1 MSRTPNLATRPL
13 RNERLPA
20 VLLGLALA
28 VLLAVS
34 VEHLLVLRELL
45 PGRTAAVE
53 GEVRG
58 LEQELA
64 ALRSDARS
72 LPRPRPDPRVLAEWQ
87 VIRGLVDRRTF
98 AWARLLARLESV
110 LPAGVK
116 LSSIAPTVKDG
127 ETWIEV
133 TAVGRTVT
141 EGFDLLRVL
150 QKAGEFDEV
159 VPSSVGEGPSGDG
172 EIHYSMKYTP
182 ASEAEGKPAADPSPA
197 AEPSEEAATPPAGAG
212 P

>member
-1 MSRTPNLATRPL
+1 MIRTPNLATRPL

-28 VLLAVS
+28 VLVVVS
-34 VEHLLVLRELL
+34 VKHLLVLRELL

-58 LEQELA
+58 LEQELG
-64 ALRSDARS
+64 ALRTEARS
-72 LPRPRPDPRVLAEWQ
+72 LPRPRPDPKTLAEWQ
-87 VIRGLVDRRTF
+87 AIRGLVDRRAF
-98 AWARLLARLESV
+98 SWARLLARLEEI
-110 LPAGVK
+110 LPPGVK

-133 TAVGRTVT
+133 ASVGRTISD
-141 EGFDLLRVL
+141 GFALLRVL
-150 QKAGEFDEV
+150 QKAGDFDDV
-159 VPSSVGEGPSGDG
+159 VPSSVGEGPTGDG
-172 EIHYSMKYTP
+172 EIRYSMKYTP
-182 ASEAEGKPAADPSPA
+182 RAPAEGKPGEAPSPA
-197 AEPSEEAATPPAGAG
+197 AEPAPEAAAPPAEAG

>member
-1 MSRTPNLATRPL
+1 VSRTPNLATRPL

-20 VLLGLALA
+20 ALLGLALA
-28 VLLAVS
+28 VLVVVS
-34 VEHLLVLRELL
+34 VKHLLVLRELL

-58 LEQELA
+58 LEQELL
-64 ALRSDARS
+64 ALRDEARS
-72 LPRPRPDPRVLAEWQ
+72 LPRPRPDPRALAEWQ
-87 VIRGLVDRRTF
+87 AIRGLVDRRAF
-98 AWARLLARLESV
+98 SWARLLARLEEI

-116 LSSIAPTVKDG
+116 LSSIAPTVKEG

-133 TAVGRTVT
+133 AAVGRTIAD
-141 EGFDLLRVL
+141 GFALMKVL
-150 QKAGEFDEV
+150 QKAGDFDDV

-172 EIHYSMKYTP
+172 EIRYSMKYTP
-182 ASEAEGKPAADPSPA
+182 RAAAEAKPTADPSPA
-197 AEPSEEAATPPAGAG
+197 KEAAAPPAEAG